1 MSKEEKVSVKV
12 LINTINYAAKEIA
25 KFDNDFRNK
34 LAGLNEIIA
43 WKVGEDISFYTEI
56 KDGAIDGSEGSPPTN
71 PTLTFELSDPAIALK
86 VLTGRQD
93 INEIMD
99 KVKISGDIKKV
110 EQLNFILD
118 TVKDYLGGLTE

>member
-12 LINTINYAAKEIA
+12 LMNTINYAAKEIA
-25 KFDNDFRNK
+25 KFDNDYKNRLK
-34 LAGLNEIIA
+34 GLNEIIA

-71 PTLTFELSDPAIALK
+71 PTLTFEMSDPVIALK
-86 VLTGRQD
+86 ILTGRQD

-99 KVKISGDIKKV
+99 KVKFSGDIKKV